1 MINSTQSFGLVV
13 SISAMI
19 MNFAGK
25 KGKGGHGHGHG
36 GGHANKSDKD
46 ISSEET
52 KPMLLESENHNEGDI
67 ELGKKH

>member
-1 MINSTQSFGLVV
+1 
-13 SISAMI
+13 MI